1 MPAIVTYRPDVVRYL
16 RLSEYRYSPKRSLG
30 WLLAFVVI
38 LWSIA
43 LAASAQFPTRGK
55 APVVLDG
62 RTLFNVAPTSEITAD
77 ERAKIIDMAKQLF

>member
-1 MPAIVTYRPDVVRYL
+1 
-16 RLSEYRYSPKRSLG
+16 
-30 WLLAFVVI
+30 VVI